1 MAEKK
6 PPTHTAFTLKR
17 ESRAVAGE
25 WLEIGGAVLERG
37 AGDTHHVYLDRL
49 PIGGFSGHVVLT
61 PVGTK
66 PEEPGAQRPGS
77 QSDGPEP

>member
-17 ESRAVAGE
+17 DSPAVAGE
-25 WLEIGGAVLERG
+25 WLEIGNAVFERG
-37 AGDTHHVYLDRL
+37 TGDIHHVYLDRL
-49 PIGGFSGHVVLT
+49 PIRGFSGHVVLT

-66 PEEPGAQRPGS
+66 PEEPEAHRPGS
-77 QSDGPEP
+77 ASDGPEP